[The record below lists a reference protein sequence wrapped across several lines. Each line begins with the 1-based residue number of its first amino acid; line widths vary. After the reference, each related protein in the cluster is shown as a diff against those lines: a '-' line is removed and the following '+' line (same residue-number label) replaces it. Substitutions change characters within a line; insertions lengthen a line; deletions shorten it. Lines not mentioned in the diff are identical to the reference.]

1 MQVRLEDLI
10 AFTLVADR
18 KSFIRAAEE
27 LSITQPALSRRIKK
41 LEDTLGAKLVERTSR
56 VVSLTTIGNE
66 FLPTAKRMVRDFDK
80 SLSNIIDV
88 IQKRA
93 GVVSV
98 AFNMTVAS
106 TAMPEILERFHK
118 IYPNIEVRIFEDS
131 SPPILERV
139 FLGEVEF
146 GVINTYALR
155 PDLMFEPLIDDIFV
169 AICPR
174 GHPLARKRRVTW
186 ADLHDYPYIGMSP
199 RSGTQGLLE
208 RRLGGTGVMP
218 ECEFQVAHTMSLLG
232 LVGKNLG
239 LAAIPG
245 LASLQRPDL
254 NLVARPLY
262 DPIVERTIGIV
273 RMRGRSLSPAAEAL
287 EAITRDVVSEL
298 VRKASKVSS
307 RSAPAAPSASDA

>member
-1 MQVRLEDLI
+1 MQIRPEDLV

-18 KSFIRAAEE
+18 RSFVRAAEE
-27 LSITQPALSRRIKK
+27 LHITQPALSRRIKK
-41 LEDTLGAKLVERTSR
+41 LEDALGAKLLERTSR
-56 VVSLTTIGNE
+56 VVSLTTIGAE
-66 FLPTAKRMVRDFDK
+66 FLPAAKRMVRDFDR

-88 IQKRA
+88 IQKRS

-106 TAMPEILERFHK
+106 TAMPEILEQFHAT
-118 IYPNIEVRIFEDS
+118 YPNIEVRVSEDS

-139 FLGEVEF
+139 LMGEVEF

-155 PDLMFEPLIDDIFV
+155 PDLMYEPLIDDVFV

-186 ADLHDYPYIGMSP
+186 QDLRDYPYIGMSP

-208 RRLGGTGVMP
+208 RTLGDTDILP
-218 ECEFQVAHTMSLLG
+218 NQEFQVAHTMSLLG

-239 LAAIPG
+239 VAAIPG

-262 DPIVERTIGIV
+262 DPIVGRSIGIV
-273 RMRGRSLSPAAEAL
+273 RMRDRTLSPAAEAL
-287 EAITRDVVSEL
+287 EAITRVVVREL

-307 RSAPAAPSASDA
+307 RPVSGAPSGSGA